1 MLIKSGMLVLVL
13 VLSVVFFVSASLVI
27 LNVYEYRSLV
37 SKKNIN
43 DQKKDHLNATWGR
56 LILEYQTLTA
66 PAHIEKLSR
75 SRLGMVSPTKKDVRH
90 LVLNK

>member
-1 MLIKSGMLVLVL
+1 MLIKSKVFVLVL
-13 VLSVVFFVSASLVI
+13 PVVFFMSASSVV
-27 LNVYEYRSLV
+27 LNVYEYSTLV
-37 SKKNIN
+37 SEKNAN
-43 DQKKDHLNATWGR
+43 DQKKDHLNAAWGR

-75 SRLGMVSPTKKDVRH
+75 SRLGMVSPTKNDVRH